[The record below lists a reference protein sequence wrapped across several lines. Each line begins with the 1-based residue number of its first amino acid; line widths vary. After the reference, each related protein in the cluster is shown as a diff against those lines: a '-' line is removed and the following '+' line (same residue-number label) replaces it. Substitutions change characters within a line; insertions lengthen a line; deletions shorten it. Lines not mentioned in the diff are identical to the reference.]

1 MKKLLIILAMSA
13 ATMTAAH
20 AEDMDFTRAVHITA
34 YFSHCAKG
42 EEPTDA
48 QRQIVYSA
56 IQKYGKL
63 RIAEGMI
70 PVVTLAE
77 NLGDNEICK
86 QLKEEVK

>member
-1 MKKLLIILAMSA
+1 MKKLLIILAMCVT
-13 ATMTAAH
+13 TMTAH

-77 NLGDNEICK
+77 NIGDNEICK